1 MCRMMAVISKHHK
14 NVNDWIEPLIYQ
26 SRYGTKNPHG
36 DGYGIA
42 FYENGQLHTRR
53 EIAPIWERKT
63 DFTGDSGN
71 ILILHTRKAS
81 KGSINLN
88 NVHPFTAT
96 TDNDSFVF
104 CHNGTIFDIDK
115 LRPSKTPEYED
126 ISDSRIFFE
135 LFLNK
140 FELSGDMVEAVQS
153 TVSDIATNCSSI
165 TSLNSFFSDGKKL
178 VVVRYCLDEEDY
190 YTLGYSK
197 LEVPEEG
204 FVITTQQY
212 DDDLQWQWLKNKTVN
227 VFQADICEEF
237 NILDH

>member
-1 MCRMMAVISKHHK
+1 MCRMMGVISQQFEA
-14 NVNDWIEPLIYQ
+14 VEDWIEPLVNQ

-53 EIAPIWERKT
+53 EVAPIWERKT
-63 DFTGDSGN
+63 DFTGDVGK

-96 TDNDSFVF
+96 TDDDSFVF
-104 CHNGTIFDIDK
+104 CHNGTIFDIEQ

-126 ISDSRIFFE
+126 TSDSRIYFE
-135 LFLNK
+135 IFLNK
-140 FELSGDMVEAVQS
+140 YELTGDFVQAVQS
-153 TVSDIATNCSSI
+153 TVSDIASTCSSI
-165 TSLNSFFSDGKKL
+165 TSMNAFFSNGKKL
-178 VVVRYCLDEEDY
+178 IVVRYCLEEEDY

-197 LEVPEEG
+197 LQGKDNG

-212 DDDLQWQWLKNKTVN
+212 EDLIPWRWLENKTIT
-227 VFQADICEEF
+227 VFQPDGFEQF
-237 NILDH
+237 NI